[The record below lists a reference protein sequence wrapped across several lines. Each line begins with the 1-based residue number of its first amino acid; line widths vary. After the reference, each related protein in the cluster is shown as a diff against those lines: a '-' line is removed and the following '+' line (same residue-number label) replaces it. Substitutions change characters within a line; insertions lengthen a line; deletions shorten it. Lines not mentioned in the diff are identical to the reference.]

1 MAGIPRL
8 CVTNRIQAPATVL
21 TASSS
26 QTGHPVSWLKDQL
39 RSKTWRSAIGWT
51 IVAGEN
57 DKIDFDYFGHVGTLT
72 ATIAAGTY
80 ATGALL
86 SAAIVAALEAAA
98 PAPVW
103 TCSYNVVVAGKF
115 TIGADVTF
123 VLYWLSGPSTATSCH
138 KDLGFAVADSVPL
151 AIAWTGATAVYQSR
165 HWLKADLV
173 TAAEVLCGIVVNHNS
188 GSGGTY
194 TLQGNATDAWSA
206 PTVNQALAGD
216 ANIRIAYIATQTLR
230 YWRLVIDDPGNALG
244 YGEVGIWFAGPYTQ
258 PTVSYAIGFTKKW
271 EELSEVTVAIS
282 GAHFQDEKARRPTW
296 SLAWSE
302 ILEADRAALAA
313 AFALVP
319 AGRCFF
325 FSFDA
330 VTTPV
335 DTEYGFLVEGVSET
349 LTSGLYFDLSLPTFA
364 GALG

>member
-1 MAGIPRL
+1 MAGTPRV
-8 CVTNRIQAPATVL
+8 CVTNRVQAPVTVL
-21 TASSS
+21 TASSAA
-26 QTGHPVSWLKDQL
+26 TGSPVSRLKDQL

-51 IVAGEN
+51 IVAGVN
-57 DKIDFDYFGHVGTLT
+57 DKIDYNRSGAKVATL
-72 ATIAAGTY
+72 AAGTY

-86 SAAIVAALEAAA
+86 AAQIVTALEAADA
-98 PAPVW
+98 TPVW
-103 TCSYNVVVAGKF
+103 AASYSGSTFKF
-115 TIGADVTF
+115 TISSDLAFTLLWSSGANT
-123 VLYWLSGPSTATSCH
+123 LTGCH
-138 KDLGFAVADSVPL
+138 KDLGFAVTD
-151 AIAWTGATAVYQSR
+151 TGSATSQVGASAVYQSR

-173 TAAEVLCGIVVNHNS
+173 TAAEVLAGIVVNHNS
-188 GSGGTY
+188 GAGGTY
-194 TLQGNATDAWSA
+194 TLQGNATDAWGA
-206 PTVNQALAGD
+206 PTVNPALAGD
-216 ANIRIAYIATQTLR
+216 AAIRIAYISTQTLR

-258 PTVSYAIGFTKKW
+258 PTVSYAIGLQKAW

-296 SLAWSE
+296 SLNWSE

-319 AGRCFF
+319 AGRSFF

-330 VTTPV
+330 VTTPT

-349 LTSGLYFDLSLPTFA
+349 LTSGLYFDVALPTFA

>member
-1 MAGIPRL
+1 MAGTPRL

-21 TASSS
+21 TASSA
-26 QTGHPVSWLKDQL
+26 QAGHPVSWLKDQF
-39 RSKTWRSAIGWT
+39 RSKSWRSAIGWT

-57 DKIDFDYFGHVGTLT
+57 DKIDFNRSGVKA

-86 SAAIVAALEAAA
+86 CTAVAAALEAADA
-98 PAPVW
+98 TPVW
-103 TCSYNVVVAGKF
+103 ACYYTGLFKF
-115 TIGADVTF
+115 QIASDLAFTLLLNSGANR
-123 VLYWLSGPSTATSCH
+123 STSCFP
-138 KDLGFAVADSVPL
+138 DLGFSLAAD
-151 AIAWTGATAVYQSR
+151 TGSATLHEGGTASYQSR
-165 HWLKADLV
+165 HWVTADLGSDL
-173 TAAEVLCGIVVNHNS
+173 AAGFQAVVAINHNS
-188 GSGGTY
+188 GAGGLY
-194 TLQGNATDAWSA
+194 EVFANDSNSFRGSVLVGQGVS
-206 PTVNQALAGD
+206 GD
-216 ANIRIAYIATQTLR
+216 AAIRILFHEPQNPAR
-230 YWRLVIDDPGNALG
+230 YWRLQITDCSNPLG
-244 YGEVGIWFAGPYTQ
+244 YAEVGVWFVGAYTQ

-296 SLAWSE
+296 GLAWSE
-302 ILEADRAALAA
+302 IVEADRAALAA

-330 VTTPV
+330 IATPT

-349 LTSGLYFDLSLPTFA
+349 LTSGLYFDVALPTFA